1 MDGIGIE
8 KKENERVVEVWKK
21 IENIEES
28 ESEEELRIEEVGRE
42 EGRKINVQDIKGEGV
57 ERLIQI
63 IEKRIEGEIGQ
74 VDMVIQNLDMNIIE
88 WI

>member
-28 ESEEELRIEEVGRE
+28 ESEEELRIEEEGRE

>member
-28 ESEEELRIEEVGRE
+28 ESEEELRIEEEGRE
-42 EGRKINVQDIKGEGV
+42 EGRKINV
-57 ERLIQI
+57 
-63 IEKRIEGEIGQ
+63 
-74 VDMVIQNLDMNIIE
+74 
-88 WI
+88 